1 MRAEGY
7 QEKKDVI
14 AGWPV
19 KICSYQ
25 VGSSYHVSIH
35 NQEPGAW
42 ICKQEGAT
50 LEEAERKARA
60 RAEELLSRTRRVA
73 RDPTPMRHPERSEG
87 SRLERRDSSA

>member
-1 MRAEGY
+1 MKAEQY
-7 QEKKDVI
+7 KEVKDRI

-19 KICSYQ
+19 KVVSYKA
-25 VGSSYHVSIH
+25 GSTYHVTIH

-60 RAEELLSRTRRVA
+60 RAEELLARTRRTRV
-73 RDPTPMRHPERSEG
+73 G
-87 SRLERRDSSA
+87 